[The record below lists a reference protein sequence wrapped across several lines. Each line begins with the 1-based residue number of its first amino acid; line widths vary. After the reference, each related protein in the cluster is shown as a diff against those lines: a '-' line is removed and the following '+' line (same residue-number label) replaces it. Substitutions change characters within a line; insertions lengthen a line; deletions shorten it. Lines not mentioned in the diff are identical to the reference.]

1 MSDDRDLVPRATA
14 GRRIRF
20 ALALLKGL
28 RPSLIAA
35 IAAMTVVLAVAGAA
49 LSLAFR
55 AMVDG
60 AIDSSW
66 AYATGA
72 AVVAGLAA
80 GAMSVGYRVNFNVQ
94 TLAASRLS
102 AEVER
107 RALRLS
113 ARMRGI
119 EHLER
124 PEYLDQIQ
132 LVSQGSQGLIWALLA
147 VAELASVTASL
158 AISVVL
164 LFTVSPWLAL
174 IPVFAI
180 PAVLLSPL
188 AQRLSEQA
196 MAAAAERSRAS
207 DSIHRLFS
215 DRNAAMEMR
224 IFGCGAALDERANQ
238 LWDEVG
244 SVKFRGALHSA
255 VVSTVGWV
263 CLAIGYI
270 GALAVVVD
278 MVSSGAATP
287 GDALLVTQLTLL
299 IRTDI
304 ARSAA
309 SIRQS
314 ASAMRM
320 IDRVVWLEDTAE
332 RDEREFAGTGTAPRP
347 IRSGI
352 AVENVSFRY
361 PGTDVTVLDGIE
373 LDLPA
378 GSSLAI
384 VGRNGS
390 GKTTLAK
397 LLCRLYDP
405 DEGSISVDGR
415 DMRDLDPEDWRA
427 TIGGSFQDY
436 LQLEEILRRSVGA
449 GDPDLMDDEPAVAA
463 AVDRA
468 GATRVLSDLTDGM
481 TTHLGQSYRDGAQLS
496 GGQWQRL
503 AIARG
508 MMRTSPSML
517 VLDEPT
523 AALDPTA
530 ERQLLERYFE
540 ATDLGDGTR
549 PIVVIITHRMSS
561 VRSADQIVVL
571 DEGRVVETGSHDDL
585 IERRGRYFDMF
596 QRQAAAYED

>member
-60 AIDSSW
+60 AIDVSW

-449 GDPDLMDDEPAVAA
+449 GDPDLMDDESHRWHDDPPRAELPRRRAALGRSVAA
-463 AVDRA
+463 AGHRPRDDADLAVDARPRRA
-468 GATRVLSDLTDGM
+468 HRGARSHRRAPAPRALLRGHRSRRRNETDRRHHHPSHVVGALRRPDRGARRGPCGGDGFARRPHRAPRPVLRHVPTSGGCLRG
-481 TTHLGQSYRDGAQLS
+481 LIRGRCGAQ
-496 GGQWQRL
+496 
-503 AIARG
+503 AMA
-508 MMRTSPSML
+508 
-517 VLDEPT
+517 
-523 AALDPTA
+523 
-530 ERQLLERYFE
+530 
-540 ATDLGDGTR
+540 
-549 PIVVIITHRMSS
+549 
-561 VRSADQIVVL
+561 
-571 DEGRVVETGSHDDL
+571 
-585 IERRGRYFDMF
+585 
-596 QRQAAAYED
+596 